1 MSRFHSSIDRQE
13 NQIAFLMLYDSK
25 ALCLLPALRNGPIPA
40 GSYEV
45 PLGGGVAGAAFL
57 QRQIIAW
64 KNDPKSKSLIK
75 PASSGALNSHWV
87 LALPVF
93 HQGGPEASGNKLD
106 TEPGAVLGIVTLG
119 SDNAASHIS
128 DCEPNERDPTDKSG
142 EEIGQEAQKLA
153 QQCVFDIL
161 KVLGETGVKT
171 DPVVPTVP

>member
-1 MSRFHSSIDRQE
+1 MARFHSGIDRQE
-13 NQIAFLMLYDSK
+13 KQTAFLMLYDSEK
-25 ALCLLPALRNGPIPA
+25 LFLRPALTNGPIPD

-64 KNDPKSKSLIK
+64 KNDPNSKSLIK

-93 HQGGPEASGNKLD
+93 HQGGPDATGKDLD
-106 TEPGAVLGIVTLG
+106 TEPGAVLAVITLG
-119 SDNAASHIS
+119 SSNAASHIS
-128 DCEPNERDPTDKSG
+128 DCEPNKDDPTDKSG

-153 QQCVFDIL
+153 QECIFDIL
-161 KVLGETGVKT
+161 KILGGKT
-171 DPVVPTVP
+171 DPVVPAVP